1 MCGLCGVIAEQR
13 DWSDGISKD
22 IPKRQERYRKIKI
35 INQILK
41 YYGVAVSDFQGVNY
55 LIQNKTGKTA
65 VANGLSA
72 LWNEVHMMINRDI
85 DVLDDQFLD
94 NLSGIKSK

>member
-41 YYGVAVSDFQGVNY
+41 YYGVNVSDFQGVNY
-55 LIQNKTGKTA
+55 LLQNKTGKMA
-65 VANGLSA
+65 VVNGLSA
-72 LWNEVHMMINRDI
+72 LWSEVHLMINRDI

>member
-35 INQILK
+35 IR
-41 YYGVAVSDFQGVNY
+41 GC
-55 LIQNKTGKTA
+55 
-65 VANGLSA
+65 
-72 LWNEVHMMINRDI
+72 
-85 DVLDDQFLD
+85 
-94 NLSGIKSK
+94 